1 MKTHLFLVNVAIFFV
16 SSMTLATAGKIID
29 HKHAVLKSIPL
40 EQIQKAKDSLHI
52 AYGHTSH
59 GSQLLS
65 GNGWA
70 DAGINKI
77 RGVKDVFVTS
87 TSPSAGALHLNDQG
101 MNGDAGVEGSSGKLQ
116 FVAETRSFLG
126 EPNAK
131 GRGSRNPTYNVV
143 MWSWCGQVGFHP
155 DELFSHYLPG
165 MDSLEKE
172 YPGIQFVY
180 MTGHLEGSGTQ
191 SVLNQR
197 NEEIRAWARS
207 HNKWLFDFAD
217 LESFDPD
224 GNAYLAKMANDNAD
238 YDSNG
243 DGTLDANW
251 AQSWTTAHP
260 TEVNQQ
266 IDAAHSQPL
275 VGQIKT
281 TAAWWMYAELAGWN
295 DAGTA
300 ATAPRR
306 VIAPNSVIPVSRDAL
321 GRTKHPLPAFL
332 ARP

>member
-1 MKTHLFLVNVAIFFV
+1 MKTHQFLTKVAIFLT
-16 SSMTLATAGKIID
+16 STMTLATAGKIID

-40 EQIQKAKDSLHI
+40 TAIQKAKDSLHI

-65 GNGWA
+65 GNGWGEE
-70 DAGINKI
+70 GINKI
-77 RGVKDVFVTS
+77 RGVKDVFNTS
-87 TSPSAGALHLNDQG
+87 TSPAEGALHLNDQG
-101 MNGDAGVEGSSGKLQ
+101 MNGDAGVEGPSGRLQ
-116 FVAETRSFLG
+116 FVAETRTFLG
-126 EPNAK
+126 SPNAK
-131 GRGSRNPTYNVV
+131 GRGSRNPSYNVV
-143 MWSWCGQVGFHP
+143 MWSWCGQVGFHS
-155 DELFSHYLPG
+155 DEVFSHYLPG

-172 YPGIQFVY
+172 YPNIQFVY
-180 MTGHLEGSGTQ
+180 MTGHLEGTGTQ
-191 SVLNQR
+191 AVLHKR
-197 NEEIRAWARS
+197 NEEIRAYART

-251 AQSWTTAHP
+251 AERWTAAHP

-266 IDAAHSQPL
+266 IEAAHSQPL

-300 ATAPRR
+300 SVSPRR
-306 VIAPNSVIPVSRDAL
+306 SVAPNFVNTASRDAL
-321 GRTKHPLPAFL
+321 GRMNHPLPAFL